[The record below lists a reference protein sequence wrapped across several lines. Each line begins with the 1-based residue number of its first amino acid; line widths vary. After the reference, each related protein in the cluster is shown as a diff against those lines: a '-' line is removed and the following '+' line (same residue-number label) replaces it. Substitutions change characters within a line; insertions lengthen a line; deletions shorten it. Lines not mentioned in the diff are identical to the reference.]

1 MCITKKAPKGIEV
14 KDGIG
19 STRTELGEQKNLK
32 NGDYIKKYIDEGT
45 IPTNVESNESG
56 KKQIEIIN
64 AADQS
69 GLQKLSN
76 RVNEV
81 YEGNCQE
88 VKYRIEEK
96 RL

>member
-45 IPTNVESNESG
+45 IPTNVESNIYLI
-56 KKQIEIIN
+56 KCHHCFLIIHHISK
-64 AADQS
+64 A
-69 GLQKLSN
+69 
-76 RVNEV
+76 
-81 YEGNCQE
+81 
-88 VKYRIEEK
+88 
-96 RL
+96 